1 MKLNQFAV
9 YRVDQQ
15 TAGKALWHLPYQE
28 ARQQNVSITVENY
41 RVISIHEMQEEEKVA
56 DIWKRMKK
64 QCEVSDV
71 LVLNRDGEINC
82 YYVDE
87 NYPQYL
93 AGFIRINTSGALITM
108 ETENYQID
116 GKKGN
121 WIATDTIIINGKQFY
136 LMEHQVYRD
145 QAQGVILDAYGK
157 MVVEECKK
165 FDEKTKQKIHN
176 YIQQQAP
183 LNSVEQLKQDGK
195 IRLEHYQ
202 KFYQNG
208 TYERSRESGTEA
220 NYDMVDGL
228 VNNQKKNPEKISNA
242 RSNKQTPRNQQDG
255 KPKKRRSVIKRLHQK
270 QIAIARRSGK
280 PIPKYLDQQGIIR
293 NVKEIKGYVDEIV
306 TASREDFMNL
316 EVSMGEYYLSEVMK
330 VTENYYKDKL
340 SVIHTEFQV
349 DEISECLVKGDKE
362 RMVEVLQNVMENA
375 IKYGDG
381 KSIRISFGEEENCKL
396 VHIENS
402 GCNLKKEELSNIF
415 DSFYRGSNSNDVKG
429 SGLGLYICKKLMRK
443 MDGEIF
449 AEMNGDVF
457 CVTIVIKKA

>member
-41 RVISIHEMQEEEKVA
+41 LLVSIHEMQENEKVA
-56 DIWKRMKK
+56 DIWKRTKK

-71 LVLNRDGEINC
+71 LVLNKNGEISC

-121 WIATDTIIINGKQFY
+121 WIATDTIIIDGKQFY
-136 LMEHQVYRD
+136 LMEHQVYRN

-228 VNNQKKNPEKISNA
+228 VNNQKRNQEKTFDA
-242 RSNKQTPRNQQDG
+242 RSNKQTSRNEQDN

-280 PIPKYLDQQGIIR
+280 PIPKYLDQEMERKRGENMRRLKREKETIILTNEDDGFYDVYTFNQSLQKR
-293 NVKEIKGYVDEIV
+293 LRTFAEKYPDDCWLKGS
-306 TASREDFMNL
+306 AEDGSETYMIRK
-316 EVSMGEYYLSEVMK
+316 GRLS
-330 VTENYYKDKL
+330 L
-340 SVIHTEFQV
+340 
-349 DEISECLVKGDKE
+349 
-362 RMVEVLQNVMENA
+362 
-375 IKYGDG
+375 
-381 KSIRISFGEEENCKL
+381 KL
-396 VHIENS
+396 VPPYSTSRKMQAKDIS
-402 GCNLKKEELSNIF
+402 KMKELS
-415 DSFYRGSNSNDVKG
+415 
-429 SGLGLYICKKLMRK
+429 
-443 MDGEIF
+443 
-449 AEMNGDVF
+449 
-457 CVTIVIKKA
+457 

>member
-41 RVISIHEMQEEEKVA
+41 RLISIHEMQENEKVA
-56 DIWKRMKK
+56 DIWKRTKN

-71 LVLNRDGEINC
+71 LVLNKNGEISC

-121 WIATDTIIINGKQFY
+121 WIATDTIIIDGKQFY

-165 FDEKTKQKIHN
+165 FDEKTKQKIHD
-176 YIQQQAP
+176 YIQQQVP
-183 LNSVEQLKQDGK
+183 LNPVEQLKQDGK

-228 VNNQKKNPEKISNA
+228 VNNQKKNPEKISDA
-242 RSNKQTPRNQQDG
+242 RNNKQTPRNQQDG

-280 PIPKYLDQQGIIR
+280 PIPKYLDQEMERKRGENMRRLKCEKETIILT
-293 NVKEIKGYVDEIV
+293 N
-306 TASREDFMNL
+306 EDDGFYDVYTFNQ
-316 EVSMGEYYLSEVMK
+316 S
-330 VTENYYKDKL
+330 
-340 SVIHTEFQV
+340 
-349 DEISECLVKGDKE
+349 
-362 RMVEVLQNVMENA
+362 LQ
-375 IKYGDG
+375 K
-381 KSIRISFGEEENCKL
+381 RL
-396 VHIENS
+396 
-402 GCNLKKEELSNIF
+402 
-415 DSFYRGSNSNDVKG
+415 RT
-429 SGLGLYICKKLMRK
+429 
-443 MDGEIF
+443 F
-449 AEMNGDVF
+449 AEKYPDDCWLKGTSEDGSETYMIRKGRLSLNLRPPYSKDR
-457 CVTIVIKKA
+457 IHKATERIIEEQKEQSKDS

>member
-41 RVISIHEMQEEEKVA
+41 RLVSIHEMQENEKVA

-71 LVLNRDGEINC
+71 LVLNKNGEISC

-121 WIATDTIIINGKQFY
+121 WIATDTIIIDGKQFY

-165 FDEKTKQKIHN
+165 FDEKTKQKIHD
-176 YIQQQAP
+176 YIQQQVP
-183 LNSVEQLKQDGK
+183 LNPVEQLKQDGK

-228 VNNQKKNPEKISNA
+228 VNNQKKNQEKTSDASSN
-242 RSNKQTPRNQQDG
+242 NQTSRNQQDG
-255 KPKKRRSVIKRLHQK
+255 KSKKRRSVIKRLHQK

-280 PIPKYLDQQGIIR
+280 PIPKYLDQEMERKRGENMRRLKCEKETIILT
-293 NVKEIKGYVDEIV
+293 N
-306 TASREDFMNL
+306 EDDGFYDVYTFNQ
-316 EVSMGEYYLSEVMK
+316 S
-330 VTENYYKDKL
+330 
-340 SVIHTEFQV
+340 
-349 DEISECLVKGDKE
+349 
-362 RMVEVLQNVMENA
+362 LQKRLRAFAE
-375 IKYGDG
+375 KYPDD
-381 KSIRISFGEEENCKL
+381 CWL
-396 VHIENS
+396 
-402 GCNLKKEELSNIF
+402 
-415 DSFYRGSNSNDVKG
+415 KG
-429 SGLGLYICKKLMRK
+429 SSEDGSETYI
-443 MDGEIF
+443 
-449 AEMNGDVF
+449 
-457 CVTIVIKKA
+457 IKKGRLSLNLRPPYSKDRIHKATERIIEEQKEQSKDS

>member
-41 RVISIHEMQEEEKVA
+41 RLISIHEMQENEKVA
-56 DIWKRMKK
+56 DIWKRTKK

-71 LVLNRDGEINC
+71 LVVNQNGEISY

-121 WIATDTIIINGKQFY
+121 WIATDTVIIDGKQFY

-183 LNSVEQLKQDGK
+183 LNSVEQLKQDGQ

-228 VNNQKKNPEKISNA
+228 VNNQKRNQEKTFDA
-242 RSNKQTPRNQQDG
+242 RSNKQTSRNEQDN

-280 PIPKYLDQQGIIR
+280 PIPKYLDQEMERKRGQNMRRLKCEKETIILTNEDDGFYDVYTFNQSLQKR
-293 NVKEIKGYVDEIV
+293 LRTFAEKYPDDCWLKGS
-306 TASREDFMNL
+306 AED
-316 EVSMGEYYLSEVMK
+316 GSETYM
-330 VTENYYKDKL
+330 
-340 SVIHTEFQV
+340 IR
-349 DEISECLVKGDKE
+349 KE
-362 RMVEVLQNVMENA
+362 RL
-375 IKYGDG
+375 
-381 KSIRISFGEEENCKL
+381 SLKL
-396 VHIENS
+396 VPPYSTSRKMQAKDIS
-402 GCNLKKEELSNIF
+402 KMKELSQDAI
-415 DSFYRGSNSNDVKG
+415 
-429 SGLGLYICKKLMRK
+429 
-443 MDGEIF
+443 
-449 AEMNGDVF
+449 
-457 CVTIVIKKA
+457 

>member
-1 MKLNQFAV
+1 M
-9 YRVDQQ
+9 
-15 TAGKALWHLPYQE
+15 
-28 ARQQNVSITVENY
+28 SITVENY

-121 WIATDTIIINGKQFY
+121 WIATDTIIIDGKQFY

-157 MVVEECKK
+157 MVVEECEK

-280 PIPKYLDQQGIIR
+280 PIPKYLDQ
-293 NVKEIKGYVDEIV
+293 E
-306 TASREDFMNL
+306 M
-316 EVSMGEYYLSEVMK
+316 
-330 VTENYYKDKL
+330 
-340 SVIHTEFQV
+340 
-349 DEISECLVKGDKE
+349 E
-362 RMVEVLQNVMENA
+362 R
-375 IKYGDG
+375 K
-381 KSIRISFGEEENCKL
+381 
-396 VHIENS
+396 
-402 GCNLKKEELSNIF
+402 
-415 DSFYRGSNSNDVKG
+415 RG
-429 SGLGLYICKKLMRK
+429 
-443 MDGEIF
+443 
-449 AEMNGDVF
+449 
-457 CVTIVIKKA
+457 

>member
-1 MKLNQFAV
+1 MRKKKNKKTVADTGYKKVDRKEKKKKEKQEEKRRQKKLSVQQSIAYKEMGRDGICRVQGKTYSKCIRFYDINYQLAQNEDKNAIFNQFAV

-121 WIATDTIIINGKQFY
+121 WIATDTIIIDGKQFY

-183 LNSVEQLKQDGK
+183 LNSVEQLKQDGQ

-220 NYDMVDGL
+220 NYDMVDGW
-228 VNNQKKNPEKISNA
+228 VNNQKRNQEKTFDA
-242 RSNKQTPRNQQDG
+242 RSNKQTSRNEQDN
-255 KPKKRRSVIKRLHQK
+255 KPKKLRSVIKRLHQK

-280 PIPKYLDQQGIIR
+280 PIPKYLDQ
-293 NVKEIKGYVDEIV
+293 E
-306 TASREDFMNL
+306 M
-316 EVSMGEYYLSEVMK
+316 
-330 VTENYYKDKL
+330 
-340 SVIHTEFQV
+340 
-349 DEISECLVKGDKE
+349 E
-362 RMVEVLQNVMENA
+362 R
-375 IKYGDG
+375 K
-381 KSIRISFGEEENCKL
+381 
-396 VHIENS
+396 
-402 GCNLKKEELSNIF
+402 
-415 DSFYRGSNSNDVKG
+415 RG
-429 SGLGLYICKKLMRK
+429 
-443 MDGEIF
+443 
-449 AEMNGDVF
+449 
-457 CVTIVIKKA
+457 